1 MTKSTPATPDV
12 ELVHVTPALAR
23 EWLTRNHRN
32 RSVSELTVARYL
44 NDMTAGRW
52 QYAADPIRF
61 DADGNLLDG
70 QHRLTALAAVADPEL
85 ALPML
90 VVRGLPADTQ
100 LIMDQGKR
108 RTPGDQLSL
117 LGVRDSN
124 VVAAGIRLLI
134 AHETGALF
142 RDSHVRQVATTN
154 AQMEAWYATHTDLVS
169 AASEIHSLKSSDAP
183 PSVAFCAAM
192 MFIRVMGAE
201 ATQEFFR
208 LLAVGAGEGH
218 PINALD
224 KRLQRIRRERLK
236 FSTRDYLAMFIQ
248 AANAWREDRKVARF
262 QRPSGAKW
270 TVDSFPKLTELPQE
284 PAA

>member
-1 MTKSTPATPDV
+1 MPKTTVATPDV
-12 ELVHVTPALAR
+12 ELVHVNPALAR

-32 RSVSELTVARYL
+32 RTVSELTVNRYL
-44 NDMTAGRW
+44 NDMVAGRW

-61 DADGNLLDG
+61 DIAGNLLDG
-70 QHRLTALAAVADPEL
+70 QHRLTALARVADPDL
-85 ALPML
+85 TVPML
-90 VVRGLPADTQ
+90 VVRNLPTDTQ

-124 VVAAGIRLLI
+124 VVAAGIRLII
-134 AHETGALF
+134 AHETGAMF
-142 RDSHVRQVATTN
+142 RDSHVKQVATTN
-154 AQMEAWYATHTDLVS
+154 AHMEAWYAAHTDLVS
-169 AASEIHSLKSSDAP
+169 AASEIRSLKASDAP

-192 MFIRVMGAE
+192 LFIPAMGTE

-208 LLAVGAGEGH
+208 LLSVGAGEGH

-236 FSTRDYLAMFIQ
+236 VTPRDHLALFIQ
-248 AANAWREDRKVARF
+248 AANAWREGRKVAKF
-262 QRPSGAKW
+262 QKPRGAKW
-270 TVDSFPKLTELPQE
+270 TVESFPKLVETQE
-284 PAA
+284 IAA